1 MKYAIIQCV
10 NGNYSIV
17 AEYEN
22 NWEGAIVKFHQTCAN
37 LWNSKDVLKAQVKVV
52 DEFLN
57 TVMNMSESIGHETEE
72 E

>member
-17 AEYEN
+17 AEYDN
-22 NWEGAIVKFHQTCAN
+22 NLEGAIVKFHQTCAN